1 MVDLS
6 LNVNHV
12 SNQAANQ
19 PANVIEANALT
30 LHNVSVQFGQKTILN
45 KLNIELKRGTIAL
58 LYGANGAGKSTL
70 LRLLAGLHGQAKIS
84 GSGSVLNKP
93 LWPRSGAMRTQLGY
107 MPQHGGLYEELSV
120 LENLS
125 FRAGMLGAVN
135 ANALALQAARHHE
148 LEPVLAQRVGQLSGG
163 WKQRVAFAVALLANP
178 ELILLDEPTAGVD
191 LEAKSQLWSRVKALA
206 AKGVTVLISS
216 HDTDEA
222 ARADVLICL
231 QDGQISFMG
240 APELLCLSLNLRIA
254 NLFLKASATEKYKEK
269 TVEMLQALNKLQHH
283 PSFLFIDSGKKDDKD
298 KNHWRIAWLGAA
310 DLASILNIQNAD
322 IQWQPPQL
330 EDGLRA
336 ILRANKPLKI

>member
-45 KLNIELKRGTIAL
+45 KLNIELKRGKIAL

-206 AKGVTVLISS
+206 ARGVTVLISS

-240 APELLCLSLNLRIA
+240 APKLLCLSLNLRIA
-254 NLFLKASATEKYKEK
+254 NLRVKDNSKAI
-269 TVEMLQALNKLQHH
+269 EMLQVLNKLQHH
-283 PSFLFIDSGKKDDKD
+283 PSFLFIDSGKKDDTD
-298 KNHWRIAWLGAA
+298 KNHWRIAWLGDA
-310 DLASILNIQNAD
+310 DLASALNIPNAD